1 MAQTITTHIAYLS
14 CVSLHKLWLIKGVGA
29 LLTDLLLFL
38 QENGRQSLRHSGSF
52 SLEPAPSLGLGDRHL
67 LYF

>member
-38 QENGRQSLRHSGSF
+38 K
-52 SLEPAPSLGLGDRHL
+52 
-67 LYF
+67 